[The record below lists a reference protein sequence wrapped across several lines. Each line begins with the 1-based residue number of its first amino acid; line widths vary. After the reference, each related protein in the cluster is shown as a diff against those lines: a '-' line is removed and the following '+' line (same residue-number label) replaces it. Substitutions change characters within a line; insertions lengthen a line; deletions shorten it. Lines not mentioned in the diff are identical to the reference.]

1 MLAGQAMI
9 ALKRP
14 VSLQIVFRAL
24 IEQRLKRGGDPALRA
39 SVASQAT
46 AVERRR
52 SHDRTPAGR
61 RWPSRREQPTAGKLE
76 RSRSGA
82 VVTLVAALA
91 WAMVAVVALGCAQPA
106 PARTTL
112 AAPVSAG
119 IATGDST
126 KENLTAEVETGHAT
140 EEASLKAAAVYLYVL
155 IRSR

>member
-1 MLAGQAMI
+1 VLAGQAMI

-46 AVERRR
+46 AVDRRR

-91 WAMVAVVALGCAQPA
+91 WAGIAG
-106 PARTTL
+106 ARTTL

-140 EEASLKAAAVYLYVL
+140 EEANLKAAAVYLYVL